1 MTMSKSS
8 VCKQNSYS
16 EQGIGNG
23 EYKFTSHVDKYHMQ
37 IEQVLVGRPPRAKTT
52 IGRAEINPTFYESK
66 RNKWGLGVS

>member
-23 EYKFTSHVDKYHMQ
+23 EYKFTSHVDKYHM
-37 IEQVLVGRPPRAKTT
+37 
-52 IGRAEINPTFYESK
+52 
-66 RNKWGLGVS
+66 